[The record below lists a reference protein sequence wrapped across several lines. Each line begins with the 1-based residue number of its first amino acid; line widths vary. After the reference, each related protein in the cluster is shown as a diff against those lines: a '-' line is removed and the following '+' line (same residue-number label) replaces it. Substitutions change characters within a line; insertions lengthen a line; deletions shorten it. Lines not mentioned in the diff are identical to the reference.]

1 MVRNAD
7 LYIEGHRGKC
17 GITWNEVLDIH
28 LPRGTLGTSVY
39 LAPTEVKFI
48 QLPGLHF
55 TKDSY
60 AEAKGYPP
68 SNHTHFMVEL
78 SIIRK
83 EQKNKKRVIIN
94 ELNF

>member
-1 MVRNAD
+1 MT
-7 LYIEGHRGKC
+7 HR
-17 GITWNEVLDIH
+17 
-28 LPRGTLGTSVY
+28 
-39 LAPTEVKFI
+39 

-83 EQKNKKRVIIN
+83 EQKNKKLFGGIVIPKDKQWWYNDN
-94 ELNF
+94 EKYEYNPNDLKDWKFLDLN